1 MKKSKRILL
10 LLCFIEAIFIAGS
23 LLLLYLT
30 KDLQP
35 APEYE
40 SGETAVRIME
50 MMGLFG
56 GAIGGVLLVLYFVVR
71 SRERD
76 GA

>member
-1 MKKSKRILL
+1 
-10 LLCFIEAIFIAGS
+10 

-35 APEYE
+35 APGYE
-40 SGETAVRIME
+40 FGETAVRIME